1 MIVIDAST
9 LVEVLLRTS
18 AAGRIEARIFAA
30 GETMHA
36 PHLLDIEVAQVIRRW
51 AMRGDI
57 AMDQGGEAM
66 RDLADWPVARY
77 PHGLLLPRI
86 WALRHNL
93 TAYDA
98 SYVALAEVLGGVL
111 LTRDARLAAASGHQA
126 RIEVI

>member
-9 LVEVLLRTS
+9 LVEVLLRTE

-36 PHLLDIEVAQVIRRW
+36 PHLLDIEVTQVIRRW
-51 AMRGDI
+51 AMRGEI
-57 AMDQGGEAM
+57 AVEYGWEVL
-66 RDLADWPVARY
+66 RDLVNWPVARY
-77 PHGLLLPRI
+77 PHGLLLPRV

-98 SYVALAEVLGGVL
+98 TYVALAEALDATL
-111 LTRDARLAAASGHQA
+111 LTRDARLAAAAGHQA
-126 RIEVI
+126 RIELV